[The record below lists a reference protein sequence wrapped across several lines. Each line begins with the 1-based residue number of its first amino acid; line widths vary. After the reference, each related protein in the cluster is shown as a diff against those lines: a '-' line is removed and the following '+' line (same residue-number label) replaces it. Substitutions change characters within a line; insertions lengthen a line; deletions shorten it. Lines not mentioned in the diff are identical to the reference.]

1 MDLGLTGKVAMV
13 SGGSRGI
20 GRSIVLGLAA
30 EGCAVSFCAR
40 GRDDLAAS
48 AEELRRASR
57 RSCAVQADVATADGA
72 REFFTETCARL
83 GEPDILVNNVGKS
96 PGSSIEATT
105 LEDWQSSMDL
115 ILLPAVRLS
124 KLVVP
129 GMKRRRRGRIINIAS
144 IWGRESGGLMTY
156 NAAKAALIS
165 LSKAMARELGPFN
178 VLVNA
183 VCPGSILFP
192 GGSWWRRRQ
201 EEPERM
207 ARFLETDFP
216 LGRFGKPEEVANVV
230 TFLASEA
237 ASLVSGAAVTVD
249 GCQSRSNI

>member
-1 MDLGLTGKVAMV
+1 MELGLTGKVAMV

-40 GRDDLAAS
+40 GGDDLAAC
-48 AEELRRASR
+48 AEELRQAGR

-83 GEPDILVNNVGKS
+83 GEPDILVNNIGKS
-96 PGSSIEATT
+96 SGGGIETTT
-105 LEDWQSSMDL
+105 LEEWQNAL
-115 ILLPAVRLS
+115 EFNLLPAVRLS

-129 GMKRRRRGRIINIAS
+129 GMKRRRRGRIIHIAS

-156 NAAKAALIS
+156 NAAKASVIS

-178 VLVNA
+178 ILVNA
-183 VCPGSILFP
+183 VCPGSVSFP
-192 GGSWWRRRQ
+192 GGSWWRRQQ

-207 ARFLETDFP
+207 ARFLESDFP
-216 LGRFGKPEEVANVV
+216 LGRFGTPQEVANVV

-237 ASLVSGAAVTVD
+237 ASLVSGAAITVD